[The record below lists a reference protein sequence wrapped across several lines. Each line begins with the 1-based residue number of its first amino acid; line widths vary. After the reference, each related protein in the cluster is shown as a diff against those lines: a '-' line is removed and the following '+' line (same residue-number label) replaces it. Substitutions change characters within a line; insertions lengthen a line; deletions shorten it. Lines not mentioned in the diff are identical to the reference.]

1 MAFERKETVETVM
14 SDHCIDVSEANF
26 MQEVIEASR
35 RLPVLV
41 DFWAPWCGPCR
52 SLGPILEKLAAEYQ
66 GRIRVAKINSDDNQ
80 ALAAQFGVRG
90 IPNVKAVVD
99 GRIVNEFTG
108 ALPESALREFI
119 EALLPSP
126 AEPLRQEALAARARG
141 ETDAT
146 RKLLLQAI
154 RLDPKH
160 EQARLDLIG
169 ILIDA
174 GELAEAQRLLG
185 EILDSGK
192 DRERIDSLAARLAL
206 AGGPADADAGAL
218 RARLAADPGDLAA
231 RLDLAR
237 LLAAR
242 QEYREAMEELLE
254 IVRRDR
260 GFQDDVGRRTLLQV
274 FNLLGTDSDLVRE
287 YRGRLSGL
295 LNR

>member
-1 MAFERKETVETVM
+1 M
-14 SDHCIDVSEANF
+14 SAHCIDVSEANF
-26 MQEVIEASR
+26 MQEVVEASR
-35 RLPVLV
+35 RVPVLV

-108 ALPESALREFI
+108 ALPESAVREFI

-126 AEPLRQEALAARARG
+126 AEPLRQQALAAHARG

-146 RKLLLQAI
+146 RKLLLEAI
-154 RLDPKH
+154 RLDPRH

-174 GELAEAQRLLG
+174 GDLAEAQRLLD
-185 EILDSGK
+185 EIMDGGK

-206 AGGPADADAGAL
+206 AGAAAAGADEGAL
-218 RARLAADPGDLAA
+218 RARIAADAGDLAA
-231 RLDLAR
+231 RLDLAK

-242 QEYREAMEELLE
+242 QDYREAMEELLE